1 LAGCAAQVLPASS
14 RVRYREEFDA
24 ELAEIERGWRRG
36 VHAVRVLVRA
46 VPLRWELRRP
56 ARERAR

>member
-1 LAGCAAQVLPASS
+1 MLPVSS
-14 RVRYREEFDA
+14 RARYREEFEA
-24 ELAEIERGWRRG
+24 ELIEIGRGWRQFG
-36 VHAVRVLVRA
+36 HGVRVLGRA